1 MKGDFTR
8 LTFKRRKRYSSVRM
22 QQGRVQLDADWNEQ
36 HDISTYFHR
45 TSLEDSLGP
54 AAGPIGGAGFGLSV
68 VGNNL
73 RLGAGRYYVG
83 GILCENDAEV
93 LYTAQPDLGS
103 LVSLPGEDG
112 LYLTYLDVWERHL
125 SHLEDPALSDS
136 QLGPAMREVALRGP
150 DTTTRTRIVWQAR
163 LSRLDADPNAALSCL
178 DWTPP
183 APLSTG
189 LLAARAEPSPTS
201 QDPCEVPPGAGYR
214 GLENQLYRVE
224 IHVGGSFA
232 QASFKWSRENGSVLF
247 AVSRYEYDATNSRT
261 TVLLAQTPRDARLG
275 LVPGNWV
282 ELLDNRISLGQHDPS
297 LLVPEKLFKVVTV
310 ETLEAADGS
319 STLKV
324 VLEGL
329 PSAPFQARSL
339 APDYALQ
346 HPLLRRWDHSE
357 ANGALKDG
365 AVPLK
370 AGWLELEEGVQ
381 VNFRQ
386 QGNPAFRAGDYWLI
400 PARVETGGVEW
411 PRSGTPALPVHQEA
425 EGVLHRYAPL
435 GLLRRQGGSWS
446 LAGDAADCRSL
457 FPPLSRLLQLYYVGG
472 DGQEAMPGQ
481 PLPSPLRVRVANGAV
496 AVAGAR
502 VRFSVLS
509 GGGSLGVM
517 GYVLTDA
524 NGLAQTTWT
533 LGGSGVQRVRAEL
546 LDPKGNPVPNQ
557 LIDFGADLS
566 VASNVAYTPGCAE
579 LQNARTVQEAL
590 DLLCQRP
597 SGGGC
602 EVTVGEGGEFAT
614 LEQALK
620 ELLGRGE
627 GDICICLMDGEH
639 RLGALEVEEPIHLK
653 IRGCGRG
660 TRVLVESGLRFAGLR
675 GLILRDFELEVLADT
690 DNGTS
695 RLQFV
700 RCGELSLEGCAIAGS
715 TQTSGVSGSLLLVVG
730 PDRVRLRD
738 NVLEART
745 ERRTEVLLKVF
756 EGFTV
761 LEELFKDLSPGR
773 FRRAAPKAAEA
784 VNALP
789 PQAKTQLAGLVSQR
803 LQPFNQ
809 ILSLGETLA
818 YTKLILQLSAHSPDP
833 NITADHLEDIRKA
846 SVRAVAGTALVL
858 LNPGGETL
866 PQTILTLDEDDF
878 VLLEA
883 NEITGAVSLYGFPG
897 ESTLNA
903 DELKLLEA
911 LLKENQLLM
920 LGLMGNFQL
929 RGNRLTRL
937 VSGENMVQALEKAIQ
952 GDGGRRVFYNLFG
965 SCLLSDNLFDSS
977 RSLLVSQHV
986 SLGTNVFSFTADP
999 IPTSTPTS
1007 GPLPQLAGTAV
1018 SRSAA
1023 YVGNHGRGQSRTLWQ
1038 DISRT
1043 RLPAAQQ
1050 VLNLEFEIV

>member
-36 HDISTYFHR
+36 LDISTYFHR
-45 TSLEDSLGP
+45 GALEDSLGP
-54 AAGPIGGAGFGLSV
+54 AGGPIGKAGFGLSV

-83 GILCENDAEV
+83 GLLCENDADV
-93 LYTAQPDLGS
+93 LYTAQPDLNG

-112 LYLTYLDVWERHL
+112 LYLAYLDVWERHL

-150 DTTTRTRIVWQAR
+150 DTTTRTRIIWQAR
-163 LSRLDADPNAALSCL
+163 LTRLDPDPAAALSCL
-178 DWTPP
+178 DWAPP
-183 APLSTG
+183 AGMGTG

-224 IHVGGSFA
+224 IHVGGPFA
-232 QASFKWSRENGSVLF
+232 QASFKWSRENGSVLL
-247 AVSRYEYDATNSRT
+247 AVSRYEYDAPNSRT

-275 LVPGNWV
+275 LAPGNWV
-282 ELLDNRISLGQHDPS
+282 ELLDERVSLGQHDPA
-297 LLVPEKLFKVVTV
+297 LLAPEKLFKVVTV
-310 ETLEAADGS
+310 EALEAADGS
-319 STLKV
+319 SALKV
-324 VLEGL
+324 VLDGL

-339 APDYALQ
+339 APDYALLR
-346 HPLLRRWDHSE
+346 PLLRRWDHGE
-357 ANGALKDG
+357 ANGPLRDG

-386 QGNPAFRAGDYWLI
+386 QGNPVFRAGDYWVV
-400 PARVETGGVEW
+400 PARVETGDVEW
-411 PRSGTPALPVHQEA
+411 PQSGTPALPVHQEA

-435 GLLRRQGGSWS
+435 GLLRRQGGTWS
-446 LAGDAADCRSL
+446 LAGDAADCRSV
-457 FPPLSRLLQLYYVGG
+457 FPPLTRLLQLYYVGG

-481 PLPSPLRVRVANGAV
+481 PVLAPLQVRVANGAV

-502 VRFSVLS
+502 VRFRVLS

-517 GYVLTDA
+517 GHVLTDA
-524 NGLAQTTWT
+524 NGLAQTAWT
-533 LGGSGVQRVRAEL
+533 LGNAGVQRVRAEL
-546 LDPKGNPVPNQ
+546 LDPQGDPVPNQ
-557 LIDFGADLS
+557 LVDFGADLS
-566 VASNVAYTPGCAE
+566 VAANVAYTPGCAD
-579 LQNARTVQEAL
+579 LQNAHTVQEAL
-590 DLLCQRP
+590 DLLCRRP

-602 EVTVGEGGEFAT
+602 EVTVGEAGDFAT

-620 ELLGRGE
+620 ALLERGE
-627 GDICICLMDGEH
+627 RDLCICLMDGEH
-639 RLGALEVEEPIHLK
+639 RIGALEVKEPIHLK

-660 TRVLVESGLRFAGLR
+660 TRVRVEGGLRFEGLR
-675 GLILRDFELEVLADT
+675 GLTLRDFELEVLSDA

-700 RCGELSLEGCAIAGS
+700 RCGELSLEGCAVAGS
-715 TQTSGVSGSLLLVVG
+715 VQTGGVSGSLLLVVG

-745 ERRTEVLLKVF
+745 ERRAEVLLKVF

-773 FRRAAPKAAEA
+773 FRRAAPRAAEA

-789 PQAKTQLAGLVSQR
+789 PQAKAQLAAAIAER
-803 LQPFNQ
+803 LTPFNKV
-809 ILSLGETLA
+809 LSLGETVA
-818 YTKLILQLSAHSPDP
+818 YTKLTLQLSAQSPDP

-878 VLLEA
+878 VLLED

-897 ESTLNA
+897 ESSLNA
-903 DELKLLEA
+903 DELKRLEA

-920 LGLMGNFQL
+920 LGLMGHFQL

-937 VSGENMVQALEKAIQ
+937 VPGENVVQALEKAIQ
-952 GDGGRRVFYNLFG
+952 GDGGSRVFYSLFG
-965 SCLLSDNLFDSS
+965 SCLLSDNLFDGS
-977 RSLLVSQHV
+977 RSLLVGQHV

-999 IPTSTPTS
+999 IPQGTPAV
-1007 GPLPQLAGTAV
+1007 GPPPQLAGTAV
-1018 SRSAA
+1018 SRAAA
-1023 YVGNHGRGQSRTLWQ
+1023 YVGNHGRGQGRTLWQ

-1043 RLPAAQQ
+1043 RLPATQQ

>member
-8 LTFKRRKRYSSVRM
+8 LTFKRRKRYSGVRM

-45 TSLEDSLGP
+45 SALEDSLGP
-54 AAGPIGGAGFGLSV
+54 AGGPLGGAGFGLSV

-83 GILCENDAEV
+83 GLLCENDADV
-93 LYTAQPDLGS
+93 LYTAQPDLNG

-112 LYLTYLDVWERHL
+112 LYLAYLDVWERHL
-125 SHLEDPALSDS
+125 SHLEDPALTDS
-136 QLGPAMREVALRGP
+136 RLGPALREVALRGP
-150 DTTTRTRIVWQAR
+150 DTTTRTRVVWQAR
-163 LSRLDADPNAALSCL
+163 LARLDPDPAAALSCL
-178 DWTPP
+178 DWAPP
-183 APLSTG
+183 AGMGTG

-224 IHVGGSFA
+224 IHVGGPFA

-261 TVLLAQTPRDARLG
+261 TALLAQTPRDARLG
-275 LVPGNWV
+275 LAPGNWV
-282 ELLDNRISLGQHDPS
+282 ELLDEHVSLSQHDPA
-297 LLVPEKLFKVVTV
+297 LLPPEKLFKVVTV
-310 ETLEAADGS
+310 EALEAADGS
-319 STLKV
+319 SALKV
-324 VLEGL
+324 VLDGL

-339 APDYALQ
+339 APDYALLR
-346 HPLLRRWDHSE
+346 PLLRRWDHGE
-357 ANGALKDG
+357 ANGPLRDG

-386 QGNPAFRAGDYWLI
+386 QGNPAFQAGDYWVV
-400 PARVETGGVEW
+400 PARVETGDVEW
-411 PRSGTPALPVHQEA
+411 PQSGTPAVPVHQEA
-425 EGVLHRYAPL
+425 EGARHRYAPL
-435 GLLRRQGGSWS
+435 GLLRRQGGTWG
-446 LAGDAADCRSL
+446 LAGDAADCRSV
-457 FPPLSRLLQLYYVGG
+457 FPPLTRLLQLYYVGG

-481 PLPSPLRVRVANGAV
+481 PVLAPLQVRVANGAA

-502 VRFSVLS
+502 VRFRVL
-509 GGGSLGVM
+509 GGGGTLGVT
-517 GYVLTDA
+517 GHVLTDA
-524 NGLAQTTWT
+524 NGLAQTAWT
-533 LGGSGVQRVRAEL
+533 LGSAGVQRARAEL
-546 LDPKGNPVPNQ
+546 LDPKGDPLPNQ
-557 LIDFGADLS
+557 IVDFGADLS
-566 VASNVAYTPGCAE
+566 VAANVAYTPGCAD

-590 DLLCQRP
+590 DLLCRRP

-620 ELLGRGE
+620 ALLERGE
-627 GDICICLMDGEH
+627 RDLCLCLMDGEH
-639 RLGALEVEEPIHLK
+639 RVGALEVREAVHLK

-660 TRVLVESGLRFAGLR
+660 TRVRVEGGLRFEGLR
-675 GLILRDFELEVLADT
+675 GLTLRDFELEVLPDA

-700 RCGELSLEGCAIAGS
+700 RCGELSLEGCAVAGS
-715 TQTSGVSGSLLLVVG
+715 VQTGGVSGSLLLVVG

-745 ERRTEVLLKVF
+745 ERRAEVLLKVF

-784 VNALP
+784 VSALP
-789 PQAKTQLAGLVSQR
+789 SQAKTQLAAAIAER
-803 LQPFNQ
+803 LTPFNKV
-809 ILSLGETLA
+809 LSLGETVA
-818 YTKLILQLSAHSPDP
+818 YTKLILQLSAQSPDP

-897 ESTLNA
+897 ESVPNA
-903 DELKLLEA
+903 DALKRLEA

-920 LGLMGNFQL
+920 LGLMGHFQL

-937 VSGENMVQALEKAIQ
+937 AVSEAMVQALIQ
-952 GDGGRRVFYNLFG
+952 ATQDGEGRRVFYNLFG
-965 SCLLSDNLFDSS
+965 SCLLSDNLFDSG
-977 RSLLVSQHV
+977 RSLLVSQHAA
-986 SLGTNVFSFTADP
+986 LGTNVFSFTADP
-999 IPTSTPTS
+999 PPPTTGTA

-1018 SRSAA
+1018 SRSAS
-1023 YVGNHGRGQSRTLWQ
+1023 YVGNHGRGQTRTLWQ

-1043 RLPAAQQ
+1043 RLPGAEQ